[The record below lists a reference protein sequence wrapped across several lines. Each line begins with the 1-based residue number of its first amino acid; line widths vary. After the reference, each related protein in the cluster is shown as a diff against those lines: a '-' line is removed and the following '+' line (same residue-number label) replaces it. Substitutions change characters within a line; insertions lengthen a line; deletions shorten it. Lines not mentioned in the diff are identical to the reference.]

1 MTSSSSVEPTA
12 HAASSDAEQQLRQ
25 EIEQT
30 REQLGDTVEALTAK
44 ADVKARAQAWL
55 TARTGV
61 LRDRLAGTTAQDRQ
75 QAAAA
80 AGITLIAGYLV
91 TRNWRKR

>member
-1 MTSSSSVEPTA
+1 MTSSGSVEP
-12 HAASSDAEQQLRQ
+12 AASGATSGAEQQLRQ

-30 REQLGDTVEALTAK
+30 REQIGDTVEALTAK

-55 TARTGV
+55 AARAGA
-61 LRDRLAGTTAQDRQ
+61 LRERLAGTTAQDRQ

-80 AGITLIAGYLV
+80 AAITLIAGYLV
-91 TRNWRKR
+91 TRIWRKR

>member
-30 REQLGDTVEALTAK
+30 REQIGDTVEALTAK

-55 TARTGV
+55 DARSAP
-61 LRDRLAGTTAQDRQ
+61 LRGRLAGTTVQDRQ

-91 TRNWRKR
+91 TRIWRRR